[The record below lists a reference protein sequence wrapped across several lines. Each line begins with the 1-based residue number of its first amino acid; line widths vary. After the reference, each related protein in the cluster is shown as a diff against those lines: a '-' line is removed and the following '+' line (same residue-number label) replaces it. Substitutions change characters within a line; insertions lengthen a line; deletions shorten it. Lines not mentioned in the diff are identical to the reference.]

1 MHFEL
6 SPFAHRSVVVAVRS
20 DRRVMGPR
28 AFVPMS
34 KQFRELVDREV
45 RISNDGAQQRFFDG
59 PTRING
65 HYSPNLLLKVNQD
78 AMASF

>member
-1 MHFEL
+1 
-6 SPFAHRSVVVAVRS
+6 
-20 DRRVMGPR
+20 
-28 AFVPMS
+28 MS